1 MVTIPGSCTERL
13 VEMRY
18 RRKLTQ
24 QDLSKE
30 LQKKGYGYFDVSTIS
45 RVESGKTTRINT
57 ELIEALAR
65 YYDVT
70 ADYLLGL
77 TDIPDKKNY
86 ELSELGLSYEAA
98 VSLIRKDTDP
108 RGLNLFLRC
117 EGFQN
122 LCDMAASYFSAESK
136 EVYDDLRMVF
146 PVLTDLPDDAENFGY
161 TLSESDRRK
170 LRADLAILKEPERW
184 QKEAIIKQFEVVT
197 EELAENMKERPD
209 PEQISHESNEM
220 KLQLKKEILK
230 RKRQLKQRMISEED
244 MAAIMARIAAGK
256 MRLHDDEKQ
265 LFEQLYLTMI
275 RNRSKKNGKEVS
287 DRIQTHDGRG
297 TLYPLQGKTG

>member
-1 MVTIPGSCTERL
+1 MVNIPGSCTERL

-30 LQKKGYGYFDVSTIS
+30 LQKNGYGYFDVSTIS
-45 RVESGKTTRINT
+45 RAESGKTSRINA
-57 ELIEALAR
+57 ELIEALAK

-98 VSLIRKDTDP
+98 LSLIRKDTDP
-108 RGLNLFLRC
+108 KGLNLLFRC
-117 EGFQN
+117 EGFSD
-122 LCDMAASYFSAESK
+122 LCDMAASYFSAESR
-136 EVYDDLRMVF
+136 EVYDDLRLVF
-146 PVLTDLPDDAENFGY
+146 PDLTGLPDDAGDFGY
-161 TLSESDRRK
+161 ALSESDRRK
-170 LRADLAILKEPERW
+170 LKADLAVLKEPERW
-184 QKEAIIKQFEVVT
+184 QKETIIKQFEVVT

-209 PEQISHESNEM
+209 PEQLSHESNEL
-220 KLQLKKEILK
+220 KLQLKKEVLK
-230 RKRQLKQRMISEED
+230 RQRQLKQRMITEED
-244 MAAIMARIAAGK
+244 MAVIMATIAARK
-256 MRLHDDEKQ
+256 MRLHDDERQ

-287 DRIQTHDGRG
+287 DKIQTHDRRG
-297 TLYPLQGKTG
+297 PLYPL